1 MNMKNQNEWNQVRA
15 AWRPAP
21 PPTLDTAALM
31 AAVRAEAA
39 ARPVRRAPEALA
51 ASIPAWVC
59 AAAAALALM
68 ATTTAV
74 VRSVDKADS
83 FIGQAWLHSVE
94 PAEFE
99 TNILPSGSP
108 LFFYFRSHPCAT
120 PN

>member
-1 MNMKNQNEWNQVRA
+1 MMNMKNQNEWNQVRA
-15 AWRPAP
+15 AWRPTP
-21 PPTLDTAALM
+21 PPTLDTAAIM

-108 LFFYFRSHPCAT
+108 LFF
-120 PN
+120 